1 MKIVWIWM
9 VALAISALP
18 VVWLARR
25 NPRAVLTGALL
36 PALLLVYA
44 LGGLG
49 LGGAGA
55 GPRGDLGTLLLMWI
69 VVMAVLLGLLLFS
82 FSRMKGSFV
91 ERIKWTA
98 VGVGVWVFVGT
109 MVTRASGEVNDLRVE
124 AETQAFVKHAAQ
136 AQADQRRELDRTP
149 ERRRAVLDS
158 VLAQMKQGE
167 LGYRPLGR
175 LLVFGDAT
183 TAPERVVLWTVVTPG
198 PKDTWAAYSFYGE
211 RLHQRLNALLQER
224 GYPAKIG
231 LGIAFAAAV
240 DSAGGD
246 EAYFGPDGANVMP
259 QYPPDTV
266 TGNRTRR
273 IEAPRPRR
281 AVKPRTL

>member
-1 MKIVWIWM
+1 MNAHEAKVSIRIRQEEATSRISLRHLRRRSG
-9 VALAISALP
+9 VAGLAPDRAIIAFTLEERLVTRIPVRRNQTVRRTDSALP

-55 GPRGDLGTLLLMWI
+55 GPRSDLGTMLLMWI

-124 AETQAFVKHAAQ
+124 AETHAFVKHAAQ

-224 GYPAKIG
+224 G
-231 LGIAFAAAV
+231 
-240 DSAGGD
+240 
-246 EAYFGPDGANVMP
+246 
-259 QYPPDTV
+259 
-266 TGNRTRR
+266 
-273 IEAPRPRR
+273 
-281 AVKPRTL
+281 